1 MLGNDALTSQIF
13 HGSHSRSS
21 NMPCVWQTVCL
32 PIRVFCLIRWFALRR
47 NSARYPGCFL
57 GNACRQEEM
66 WVIHTRKSSGRVQ
79 TVEEP
84 MRISLWHKRGANVT
98 STECCSERKL
108 SLLTLKLRA
117 VHLISITAQAE
128 RTRSAHGRE
137 QKAVTGEDGDAA
149 RSEREDLIKTTNINE
164 ENGVDLFRR
173 KSRSRRCEHGIRT
186 AG

>member
-1 MLGNDALTSQIF
+1 MFSWECVSAGGNVGYP
-13 HGSHSRSS
+13 H
-21 NMPCVWQTVCL
+21 PEE
-32 PIRVFCLIRWFALRR
+32 LREGPDR
-47 NSARYPGCFL
+47 
-57 GNACRQEEM
+57 
-66 WVIHTRKSSGRVQ
+66 
-79 TVEEP
+79 
-84 MRISLWHKRGANVT
+84 ANVT